1 MNTTATPIKSTAHD
15 FSVIAL
21 SREAYMNDVQIEF
34 FRARLLKDRESIES
48 RLAGEI
54 ISASEVSSAA
64 DPVDRGALEDARA
77 SAIHLHEQTRIMMKE
92 INAALARMESGD
104 YGYCLDTGE
113 EIGLDRMMAC
123 PTARYSIEAQ
133 RRRELR
139 SRMAA

>member
-1 MNTTATPIKSTAHD
+1 MNTAVAAAPQAAFAIN
-15 FSVIAL
+15 L
-21 SREAYMNDVQIEF
+21 PEGEYMNEAQVEF
-34 FRARLLKDRESIES
+34 FRARLLKDRESIEM
-48 RLAGEI
+48 RLSGEI
-54 ISASEVSSAA
+54 VSASEVSSAA
-64 DPVDRGALEDARA
+64 DPVDRGALEDARSA
-77 SAIHLHEQTRIMMKE
+77 AIHLNEQSRAMMAE
-92 INAALARMESGD
+92 INAALARIESGD